1 MTTPTFNPAL
11 AALGFSPGDRVVI
24 FHADDLGMC
33 EATVSGCADLFR
45 AGTLGSASVMMP
57 CAWAPAAAT
66 LARDLPGADL
76 GVHLTLNSEWR
87 AYRWAPVSTRD
98 PASGLTDEQGFM
110 HASVEAVRT
119 NADPAAARAE
129 LDAQVSRALDWG
141 IEVSH
146 VDAHMGAVAHPKFL
160 EACLDAALPRGIVP
174 MLPRLD
180 EDGWHSHGLS
190 RAEAAPMAAVTRAL
204 EARGVPLV
212 DHLVMLPLHVG
223 GDHLP
228 LIEELLASLPAG
240 LTHFILHPA
249 RDTPELRAICGDWAG
264 RVANH
269 AAFLSPD
276 FAGMLARSGVKT
288 TTYRALQ
295 RPLQGRRE
303 TA

>member
-1 MTTPTFNPAL
+1 MTTSSFNPAL

-45 AGTLGSASVMMP
+45 AGTLGSASVMTP
-57 CAWAPAAAT
+57 CAWAPAAAD
-66 LARDLPGADL
+66 LARDLPDADL

-98 PASGLTDEQGFM
+98 PASGLIDPQGFM
-110 HASVEAVRT
+110 HAGVEAVQDQ
-119 NADPAAARAE
+119 ADPAAARAE
-129 LDAQVSRALDWG
+129 LDVQVSRALDWG

-146 VDAHMGAVAHPKFL
+146 VDAHMGAAAHPKFL
-160 EACLDAALPRGIVP
+160 QACLDAALPRGIVP

-180 EDGWHSHGLS
+180 EAGWRSHGLGE
-190 RAEAAPMAAVTRAL
+190 AEAAQMAALTRTLA
-204 EARGVPLV
+204 ARGVPLV

-228 LIEELLASLPAG
+228 LIEEILTGLPAG

-276 FAGMLARSGVKT
+276 FPAVLARSGVKT

-295 RPLQGRRE
+295 RTLRGQ
-303 TA
+303 A